1 MSGSGIPCGWS
12 GGQLPA
18 GAGVV
23 SVSALV
29 RHAVLSG
36 AGSAMPAV
44 SRRRRAC
51 SAAVRLSPVRR
62 ITPLAVM

>member
-1 MSGSGIPCGWS
+1 MALVVAGRGC
-12 GGQLPA
+12 QLPA

-23 SVSALV
+23 SVSALA
-29 RHAVLSG
+29 RHPVLSG
-36 AGSAMPAV
+36 AGSATPAI

>member
-1 MSGSGIPCGWS
+1 M
-12 GGQLPA
+12 PA

-23 SVSALV
+23 SVPALV
-29 RHAVLSG
+29 RHPLLSG
-36 AGSAMPAV
+36 AGSATPAV
-44 SRRRRAC
+44 SSRRRAC